1 MKFTFTGKNVVVS
14 DQMKEQATKKIGRL
28 SKLLPETADIVM
40 TFSAVKQ
47 DNIVEVSIALGGRS
61 VRAQTTGTNWTA
73 AIDEVADILERQMI
87 KYRKRYKDKMRR
99 GGSIKDVPEVL
110 YSDSDDIDLH
120 ADEPASIKIE
130 RIKTFALKPM
140 DEEEAVMEMELLGH
154 IFYVFRNAKSGLVN
168 VVYKRKDG
176 AYGLICPQDQ

>member
-28 SKLLPETADIVM
+28 AKLLPETADVTV

-47 DNIVEVSIALGGRS
+47 DNIVEVSIPLGGRS
-61 VRAQTTGTNWTA
+61 VRAQVTKTNWAA
-73 AIDEVADILERQMI
+73 AIDDVADILERQMI

-110 YSDSDDIDLH
+110 FSDFDDNDSQ
-120 ADEPASIKIE
+120 ADEASSIKIE
-130 RIKTFALKPM
+130 RTKTFALKPM

-154 IFYVFRNAKSGLVN
+154 IFYVFRNSKSSLVN